1 MAADWLANLGLKT
14 GMCVIFSGDS
24 MPSRLKSIARLD
36 KCGFPY
42 IRVGSD
48 GVFSFFFIQYNFLVN
63 KNKNRWV
70 NLAKKCGQIKFLL

>member
-1 MAADWLANLGLKT
+1 MISSMNYSINHVYRECNMAADWLANLGLKT

-48 GVFSFFFIQYNFLVN
+48 GVFSFFFIQ
-63 KNKNRWV
+63 
-70 NLAKKCGQIKFLL
+70 